1 MGILLA
7 GSVWNGKGASARDLE
22 KNHNDTPACGW
33 MDPYT
38 RFILFYESL
47 WRSLRASISGRFCG
61 GSFVPFAFS
70 LLSSTLQIGR
80 SKASSKR
87 ATTVTA
93 LLHVTCQILPN
104 SANLRLAR
112 LKLAPWRLTLHI
124 CLHRSWRPLFLLLSL
139 VSS

>member
-1 MGILLA
+1 MASLSETMETFLVRVGVGIFLV
-7 GSVWNGKGASARDLE
+7 GSVWKMGRGRQRETWK
-22 KNHNDTPACGW
+22 KIHNDTPACGW

-47 WRSLRASISGRFCG
+47 WRSLRASISGRFCD

-87 ATTVTA
+87 
-93 LLHVTCQILPN
+93 
-104 SANLRLAR
+104 
-112 LKLAPWRLTLHI
+112 
-124 CLHRSWRPLFLLLSL
+124 
-139 VSS
+139 